1 MPPVKKGQ
9 AEHVTRPVIPAPTEA
24 GASTGS
30 DHGASTGSD
39 HGASPE
45 FGPGTGAGNGFRKR
59 VVLLL
64 SEAAIILALLATWLL
79 VESVRSGKSLIV
91 LFFYSF
97 PSEFLVGLV
106 PHEPVLIYWGG
117 FHPAWVVAL
126 VSVVSTVMAEGL
138 NYSAFGLV
146 NEMPAFQAVSA
157 KKPVRDIIRL
167 FDRMPFRAI
176 LVAGFTPVPFF
187 PIRFL
192 VVMAEYPVAKYLLAV
207 FLSRAPRFF
216 ILAAFGEFFDV
227 PGVILVGLFVG
238 MLALVNVP
246 LVFRFLTRR

>member
-1 MPPVKKGQ
+1 MPPAREGQ
-9 AEHVTRPVIPAPTEA
+9 TALMTSHPGPGPLEA
-24 GASTGS
+24 GAGPESEL
-30 DHGASTGSD
+30 GASTRSG
-39 HGASPE
+39 PE
-45 FGPGTGAGNGFRKR
+45 AGNGRAFRKR
-59 VVLLL
+59 IIIILC
-64 SEAAIILALLATWLL
+64 EAAVILAILATWFL

-97 PSEFLVGLV
+97 PSEFLIGLV

-117 FHPAWVVAL
+117 FHPAWIVAL
-126 VSVVSTVMAEGL
+126 VSVVSTVMAEGV

-146 NEMPAFQAVSA
+146 NEMPAFQAVSV

-167 FDRMPFRAI
+167 FDRMPFTAI
-176 LVAGFTPVPFF
+176 CVAGFTPVPFF

-192 VVMAEYPVAKYLLAV
+192 VVMAGYPVAKYLLAV

-216 ILAAFGEFFDV
+216 ILAAFGQFFDV
-227 PGVILVGLFVG
+227 PGVLLVGLFVG

-246 LVFRFLTRR
+246 LIFRFLARR